1 MKKLYFL
8 ISISVLLLS
17 QLIQAQ
23 TTKEEYFNDIK
34 NYGGNYSPYNFINT
48 TVTPVP
54 EGYKPFYISH
64 YSRHGSRWIDS
75 PDTYI
80 RPKNILVD
88 AHNANKLTV
97 FGESLYERVLL
108 FANDAEGHSGDLA
121 HLGVIEHKGIAERM
135 FRSFPEVFSTINGRK
150 CYIYSRSTVVPR
162 VILSMAANNE
172 RLKELNPEIEI
183 SREAS
188 KKNTYLANIYKISN
202 KDSVDVV
209 YNDFLKKHFSTDHFL
224 SSLFTDAAYTNEHI
238 QNPIT
243 FVDDIYSL
251 AANLNNMDHLNISM
265 FDVFSKDDLF
275 SIWQAS
281 NFKYYIYFT
290 SKTAKDSAKIL
301 LKNILDC
308 AESAIKDG
316 NVSADLRFGH
326 DIFITPLLALMDIKG
341 MNGQESDPEKLFQ
354 VWSDFKVTPMAVNLQ
369 LIFYKNDNTG
379 DVIVKLLHCEK
390 EVEIPVTTDISPYY
404 HWNDFRSYYEK
415 KLY

>member
-1 MKKLYFL
+1 
-8 ISISVLLLS
+8 
-17 QLIQAQ
+17 
-23 TTKEEYFNDIK
+23 
-34 NYGGNYSPYNFINT
+34 
-48 TVTPVP
+48 
-54 EGYKPFYISH
+54 
-64 YSRHGSRWIDS
+64 
-75 PDTYI
+75 
-80 RPKNILVD
+80 
-88 AHNANKLTV
+88 
-97 FGESLYERVLL
+97 
-108 FANDAEGHSGDLA
+108 
-121 HLGVIEHKGIAERM
+121 M